1 MITIVFM
8 AAVVFPISSI
18 AQTIKVEQKFLQ
30 QYKIVLQ
37 DLLAAQDTSMLYV
50 VYLDDT
56 QENVDEDMGNQCWHT
71 LIIDV
76 IC

>member
-1 MITIVFM
+1 MITIAFM
-8 AAVVFPISSI
+8 ATVVFPISAI
-18 AQTIKVEQKFLQ
+18 AQTMKAEQKFLQ
-30 QYKIVLQ
+30 QYEIVLQ